1 MGNLLAFLRD
11 VRAELAK
18 VSWPSR
24 RQTMMYTLTVVAITF
39 VIAIYLGLIDLG
51 LSRLLNFI
59 ITR

>member
-1 MGNLLAFLRD
+1 MAFLRD
-11 VRAELAK
+11 VRMELAK

-24 RQTMMYTLTVVAITF
+24 RQTTMYTLIVIAITF

-51 LSRLLNFI
+51 LSRLLNYI